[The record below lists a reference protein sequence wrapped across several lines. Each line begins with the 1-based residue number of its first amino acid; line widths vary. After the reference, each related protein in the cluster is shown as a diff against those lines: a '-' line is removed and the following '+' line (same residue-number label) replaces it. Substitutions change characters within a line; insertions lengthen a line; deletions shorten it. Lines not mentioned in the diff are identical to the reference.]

1 MAQQPVTDDSPGTD
15 LFPEY
20 STLYDLIVSEV
31 EGLTDEQLNFESER
45 WEWSKWSK
53 WSIRRQLRHMAS
65 VPVGWLVDH
74 WGDTLFPGGDH
85 RVQDFRSRT
94 DSGLETPVIMEE
106 LREAI
111 DLTRNA
117 LAERS
122 VAFLRDHTYIAE
134 ESPEWN

>member
-45 WEWSKWSK
+45 WE

-94 DSGLETPVIMEE
+94 DSGLETPVNHGG
-106 LREAI
+106 A
-111 DLTRNA
+111 
-117 LAERS
+117 
-122 VAFLRDHTYIAE
+122 
-134 ESPEWN
+134 